1 MRDVERAS
9 RWPHSRAKRVLDLSL
24 TLLMAVALLP
34 LFIGISLFIL
44 ITDGMPVFFRQARIG
59 QMNKTFTVFK
69 FRTMPSNTPSMS
81 SVEARNLPVTKSGAW
96 LRRLSLD
103 ELPQLLN
110 VARGDM
116 SLVGPRPSLKSQTIL
131 NDIRNTNGASL
142 LRPGLTGL
150 AQIEGFDGMDEQ
162 AKAEIDGWYAD
173 HASFA
178 LDVKI
183 LFQTFAFVFRGPP
196 VV

>member
-24 TLLMAVALLP
+24 TLLMAVALVP

-44 ITDGMPVFFRQARIG
+44 ITDGMPVFFQQARIG

-131 NDIRNTNGASL
+131 NDIRNTNGAFL

-150 AQIEGFDGMDEQ
+150 AQIQGFDGMDEQ